1 MGAVL
6 GVGGGEVGTEVPGRL
21 GWFVMCLRSQG
32 GMSQS
37 GYSPSS
43 EKFGANSVL
52 NSCLSLAGQVGAQ
65 VGVLVGEYELGVA
78 ARVPMF

>member
-1 MGAVL
+1 MVKAK
-6 GVGGGEVGTEVPGRL
+6 VGTEVPGRL
-21 GWFVMCLRSQG
+21 GWFVMCLRRQG

-52 NSCLSLAGQVGAQ
+52 NSCLSLAGQVG
-65 VGVLVGEYELGVA
+65 VLVGEYELGVA
-78 ARVPMF
+78 ARVPMS